1 MGNLG
6 ATEIILILLVVV
18 LLFGAKK
25 LPELARGSGRALRI
39 FKAETK
45 GMRSE
50 DKTADSAQH
59 QGTQNQG
66 AQNQGTQNQGAQNQ
80 GTQNQGA
87 PPAQQDGNQA
97 LPPAGPQV
105 APPLEHR
112 QGHSDSAH

>member
-1 MGNLG
+1 MGIPG
-6 ATEIILILLVVV
+6 GWELILLLGVLV
-18 LLFGAKK
+18 LLFGASK
-25 LPELARGSGRALRI
+25 LPNAARSIGQSMRI

-50 DKTADSAQH
+50 DKTTDSAQH
-59 QGTQNQG
+59 
-66 AQNQGTQNQGAQNQ
+66 Q

>member
-1 MGNLG
+1 MGIPGGWELM
-6 ATEIILILLVVV
+6 LILAVLV
-18 LLFGAKK
+18 LLFGASK
-25 LPELARGSGRALRI
+25 LPNAARSIGQSMRI

-45 GMRSE
+45 GMRTE

-59 QGTQNQG
+59 QGAQRQG
-66 AQNQGTQNQGAQNQ
+66 AQHQGT
-80 GTQNQGA
+80 

-112 QGHSDSAH
+112 QGHSDSTH